1 MGEAAG
7 LQIAFWALVLLMLY
21 TLGGYPF
28 LLRFLTSFRKEAQ
41 YPPVNE
47 RPAVSFI
54 VAAYNEEKNIAAKL
68 DNLRRIEYPTDLV
81 EFIIGSD
88 GSTDATDRMVT
99 EAATADTRIRFFRLE
114 KRGGKIAV
122 LHHAAAKASG
132 AILIFTDCSVRTD
145 ADIVPKIVACFQDP
159 MVGLVS
165 SRDVWVD
172 EKSGTPLGQKEYI
185 DYEMT
190 IRRLES
196 RLNSLVSASGS
207 FFAVRKELFRPYG
220 GDQADDF
227 ALPLQVYRQGYKVIH
242 RDDLIGYVPM
252 VASSGAELSRRTRI
266 IQAGIRTVL
275 ANAALLNPFR
285 YPVFSW
291 QLWSHKVLKWLFPFM
306 VAANIILAAVLWGV
320 SPVYKAIIGLYGLT
334 AVLALLGYVAKGEG
348 LSFKPFR
355 TANFLLL
362 SMTAVVTAWYR
373 VLIGH
378 RTVTWEP
385 SHK

>member
-7 LQIAFWALVLLMLY
+7 LQIAFWALVVLMLY
-21 TLGGYPF
+21 TLGGYPI
-28 LLRFLTSFRKEAQ
+28 LLRLLASFRKNAE
-41 YPPVNE
+41 YPPVDE
-47 RPAVSFI
+47 QPAVSFI
-54 VAAYNEEKNIAAKL
+54 VAAYNEEKNVAAKL
-68 DNLRRIEYPTDLV
+68 DNLRRTEYPVNKV

-88 GSTDATDRMVT
+88 GSTDATDRLVS
-99 EAATADTRIRFFRLE
+99 EASAADKRIRFFRLE
-114 KRGGKIAV
+114 KRSGKIAV
-122 LHHAAAKASG
+122 LHQAAAKATG
-132 AILIFTDCSVRTD
+132 AILIFTDCSVKTD
-145 ADIVPKIVACFQDP
+145 ADIVPKIIACFQDP
-159 MVGLVS
+159 NVGLVS

-172 EKSGTPLGQKEYI
+172 ERSGTPLGQREYI

-207 FFAVRKELFRPYG
+207 FFAVRKALFRPYG

-252 VASSGAELSRRTRI
+252 VASSGAELARRTRI

-275 ANAALLNPFR
+275 ANVALLNPLR
-285 YPVFSW
+285 YPVFAW

-306 VAANIILAAVLWGV
+306 VAVNIILAAALWKV
-320 SPVYKAIIGLYGLT
+320 SPVYKAIIGLYALI
-334 AVLALLGYVAKGEG
+334 AALALLGYVAKGDG
-348 LSFKPFR
+348 PLFKPFR

-373 VLIGH
+373 VLIGN

>member
-1 MGEAAG
+1 MSEATG

-21 TLGGYPF
+21 TLGGYPI
-28 LLRFLTSFRKEAQ
+28 LLRLLASFRKEPA
-41 YPPVNE
+41 YPPTDR
-47 RPAVSFI
+47 RPPVSFI
-54 VAAYNEEKNIAAKL
+54 VAAYNEERNIAAKL
-68 DNLRRIEYPTDLV
+68 DNLRRIEYPADKV

-88 GSTDATDRMVT
+88 GSTDATDGMV
-99 EAATADTRIRFFRLE
+99 EQAAAGDRRIRFFRMD
-114 KRGGKIAV
+114 KRSGKIAV
-122 LHHAAAKASG
+122 LHRAAAGASG
-132 AILIFTDCSVRTD
+132 SILIFTDCSVKTD
-145 ADIVPKIVACFQDP
+145 PDIVPKIVACFQDP
-159 MVGLVS
+159 TVGLIS

-190 IRRLES
+190 IRRRES

-275 ANAALLNPFR
+275 ANAALLNPLR
-285 YPVFSW
+285 YPVFAW
-291 QLWSHKVLKWLFPFM
+291 QLWSHKVLKWFFPFM
-306 VAANIILAAVLWGV
+306 VAADIILAAMLWTVG
-320 SPVYKAIIGLYGLT
+320 PVYKAIIGVYVLT
-334 AVLALLGYVAKGEG
+334 GMLALSGYVVKGNG
-348 LSFKPFR
+348 PPFKPFR
-355 TANFLLL
+355 AANFLLL
-362 SMTAVVTAWYR
+362 SMTAVVTAWFR
-373 VLIGH
+373 VAIGH
-378 RTVTWEP
+378 RTVVWDP